1 MVSVYNTEFMPEI
14 VEGDILFIEDS
25 NKSVD
30 ECERNFAFL
39 KNSKILD
46 KVSGVILGKSENFN
60 KMSSNETYESLFMK
74 FLDRKIPALTNFDSS
89 HCQPMNVLK
98 IGGKV
103 KLDTFNKQV
112 TLLE

>member
-74 FLDRKIPALTNFDSS
+74 FLDRKIPVLTNFDSS